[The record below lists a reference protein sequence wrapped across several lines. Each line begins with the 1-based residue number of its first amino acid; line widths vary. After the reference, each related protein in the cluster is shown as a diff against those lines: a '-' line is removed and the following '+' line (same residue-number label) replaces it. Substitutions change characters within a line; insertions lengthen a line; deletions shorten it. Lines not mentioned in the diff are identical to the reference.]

1 MSALPVRPKL
11 DALRRR
17 IETLESKGAPEA
29 RAGLVFALGP
39 LTIAPGALHEI
50 RLCEWRDAPA
60 ALGFALA
67 ISGKIAARTRKP
79 AVWVREPRG
88 YISVGRAYACGLSSF
103 GVDPEDVIVVSPQN
117 AKEALW
123 ATEEAAG
130 ASGVGAVVSE
140 FLKPHGLLDLTATRR
155 LQLAAEASGTTPI
168 FLRSAGDAKPSA
180 ARTRWRIAAAPSASD
195 SYDLKASGN
204 PRWRVELEKCRAGGR
219 GAWVLEWDDE
229 TGELREAAVH
239 GRALPEMA
247 DRPPEEIA
255 AVA

>member
-17 IETLESKGAPEA
+17 IETLERKGAPAA
-29 RAGLVFALGP
+29 RAGSAFALGP
-39 LTIAPGALHEI
+39 LTVAPGALHEI
-50 RLCEWRDAPA
+50 RVCGWRDAPA
-60 ALGFALA
+60 ASGLALA

-79 AVWVREPRG
+79 AVFIREPRG

-103 GVDPEDVIVVSPQN
+103 GVDPADIIVVSPES

-130 ASGVGAVVSE
+130 ASGVGAVVIE
-140 FLKPHGLLDLTATRR
+140 FLKPHKLLDLTATRR

-168 FLRSAGDAKPSA
+168 FLRSAGDATPSA
-180 ARTRWRIAAAPSASD
+180 ARTRWRIAAAPSAAD

-219 GAWVLEWDDE
+219 GAWVLEWDYE

-247 DRPPEEIA
+247 DRSFEEIA